1 MIRRASLT
9 WAAMIPVAIFNG
21 TFRELALKPVLGDQ
35 TARQA
40 SVATASVA
48 FLVLVYLIMREHVVD
63 ETDRRLLEVG
73 IAWLAATIVFEFGFG
88 HFVDGKSWGDLL
100 HDYYIFAGR
109 LWPVFLGIEMLAPLI
124 VKRFVLWQG
133 TDIGRGQRPHG
144 PQAQGV
150 H

>member
-1 MIRRASLT
+1 MVRRAALT
-9 WAAMIPVAIFNG
+9 LAAMIPVAIFNG

-40 SVATASVA
+40 SVATASLA
-48 FLVLVYLIMREHVVD
+48 FLVLVYLLMREYVVD

-73 IAWLAATIVFEFGFG
+73 VAWLAATIVFEFGFG
-88 HFVDGKSWGDLL
+88 HFVDGKGWSELL
-100 HDYYIFAGR
+100 HDYNIFAGR
-109 LWPVFLGIEMLAPLI
+109 LWPVFLGIEVLAPLI

-133 TDIGRGQRPHG
+133 AGIRGGQRPHG
-144 PQAQGV
+144 PRAQGV

>member
-1 MIRRASLT
+1 MVRRAALT

-40 SVATASVA
+40 SVVTASLA
-48 FLVLVYLIMREHVVD
+48 FLVLVYLLMREYVVD

-88 HFVDGKSWGDLL
+88 HFVDGKGWGELL
-100 HDYYIFAGR
+100 HDYNISAGR
-109 LWPVFLGIEMLAPLI
+109 LWPVFLGVEVCAPLL
-124 VKRFVLWQG
+124 VKRYMLRHG
-133 TDIGRGQRPHG
+133 TDIGREKRPHG
-144 PQAQGV
+144 PRAQGV

>member
-1 MIRRASLT
+1 MIRRAALT

-40 SVATASVA
+40 SVATGSAA
-48 FLVLVYLIMREHVVD
+48 FLVLVYLMMREYVVD

-73 IAWLAATIVFEFGFG
+73 VAWLAATIVFEFGFG
-88 HFVDGKSWGDLL
+88 HFVDGKSWGDLFR
-100 HDYYIFAGR
+100 DYNIFAGR
-109 LWPVFLGIEMLAPLI
+109 LWPVFLGIEVVAPLL
-124 VKRFVLWQG
+124 VKRYMLRQRM
-133 TDIGRGQRPHG
+133 DIGHGQRLQG